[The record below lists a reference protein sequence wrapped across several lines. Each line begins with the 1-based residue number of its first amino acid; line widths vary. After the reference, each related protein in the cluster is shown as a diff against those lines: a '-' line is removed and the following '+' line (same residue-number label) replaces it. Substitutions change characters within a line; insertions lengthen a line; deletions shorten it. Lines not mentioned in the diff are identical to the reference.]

1 MAKVNYNNG
10 NWQNTSANFNFV
22 DMKHLK
28 QFIQEAI
35 QHLPYGKTGI
45 VVFDIDDTLIQ
56 ADEDAMSI
64 GKFIDGNRKHK
75 ISLSTREFAKDPDA
89 KEHKD
94 WFDFSDFQ
102 NPHKV
107 VQSIIN
113 GTPLLKNLRILDAYL
128 NAGYEFCFL
137 TARGCEDAVKYAI
150 QNVIKYR
157 DENGVLNNIT
167 PYFNKDVSAAIND
180 SNKAY
185 KGRTDAEK
193 KSNVLRE
200 ICSKF
205 DYVVFVDDD
214 NKNVAHAKELNL
226 NNLAVIKAW
235 KN

>member
-1 MAKVNYNNG
+1 MTIG
-10 NWQNTSANFNFV
+10 RITSANFNFV

-56 ADEDAMSI
+56 ADKDVVSI
-64 GKFIDGNRKHK
+64 SKFINGDRKNK
-75 ISLSTREFAKDPDA
+75 ISISTEEFAKDPDA
-89 KEHKD
+89 KDHKN

-102 NPHKV
+102 NPQKV
-107 VQSIIN
+107 VQSIIK
-113 GTPLLKNLRILDAYL
+113 GTPILKNLKILDAYL

-137 TARGCEDAVKYAI
+137 TARGCEDAIKYAI
-150 QNVIKYR
+150 QDVIKYR
-157 DENGVLNNIT
+157 DENGVLNNID
-167 PYFNKDVSAAIND
+167 PWFNKDVSAAIND
-180 SNKAY
+180 STKEYEGKTN
-185 KGRTDAEK
+185 AEK

-226 NNLAVIKAW
+226 NNLTVIEACK
-235 KN
+235 K

>member
-1 MAKVNYNNG
+1 
-10 NWQNTSANFNFV
+10 
-22 DMKHLK
+22 MKHLN

-45 VVFDIDDTLIQ
+45 VVFDIDDTLIH
-56 ADEDAMSI
+56 ADKDVVSI
-64 GKFIDGNRKHK
+64 SKFINGDRKNK
-75 ISLSTREFAKDPDA
+75 ISISTEEFAKDPDA
-89 KEHKD
+89 KDHKN

-102 NPHKV
+102 NPQKV
-107 VQSIIN
+107 VQSIIK
-113 GTPLLKNLRILDAYL
+113 GTPILKNLKILDAYL

-137 TARGCEDAVKYAI
+137 TARGCEDAVKHAI

-157 DENGVLNNIT
+157 DENGVLHNID
-167 PYFNKDVSAAIND
+167 PWFNKDVSAAIND
-180 SNKAY
+180 SNKEY
-185 KGRTDAEK
+185 EGKTNAEK

-226 NNLAVIKAW
+226 NNLTVIEACK
-235 KN
+235 K

>member
-1 MAKVNYNNG
+1 
-10 NWQNTSANFNFV
+10 
-22 DMKHLK
+22 MKHLN

-35 QHLPYGKTGI
+35 QRLPYGKTGI

-56 ADEDAMSI
+56 ADKDVVSI
-64 GKFIDGNRKHK
+64 GKFINGDRKNK
-75 ISLSTREFAKDPDA
+75 ISISTEEFAKDPDA
-89 KEHKD
+89 KYHKN

-102 NPHKV
+102 NPQKV
-107 VQSIIN
+107 VQSIIK
-113 GTPLLKNLRILDAYL
+113 GTPILKNLRILDAYL

-150 QNVIKYR
+150 QGVIKYR
-157 DENGVLNNIT
+157 DENGVLNNID
-167 PYFNKDVSAAIND
+167 PWFNKDVSAAIND
-180 SNKAY
+180 RHKEYEGKSN
-185 KGRTDAEK
+185 AEK

-226 NNLAVIKAW
+226 NNLTVIEACK
-235 KN
+235 K

>member
-1 MAKVNYNNG
+1 
-10 NWQNTSANFNFV
+10 
-22 DMKHLK
+22 MKHLN

-35 QHLPYGKTGI
+35 QHLPYDKTGI

-56 ADEDAMSI
+56 ADKDVVSI
-64 GKFIDGNRKHK
+64 SKFINGDRKNK
-75 ISLSTREFAKDPDA
+75 ISISTEEFAKDPDA
-89 KEHKD
+89 KDHKN

-102 NPHKV
+102 NPQKV
-107 VQSIIN
+107 VQSIIK
-113 GTPLLKNLRILDAYL
+113 GTPILKNLKILDAYL

-137 TARGCEDAVKYAI
+137 TARGCEDAVKHAI

-157 DENGVLNNIT
+157 DENGVLHNID
-167 PYFNKDVSAAIND
+167 PWFNKDVSAAIND
-180 SNKAY
+180 SNKEY
-185 KGRTDAEK
+185 EGKTNAEK

-226 NNLAVIKAW
+226 NNLTVIEACK
-235 KN
+235 K

>member
-1 MAKVNYNNG
+1 
-10 NWQNTSANFNFV
+10 
-22 DMKHLK
+22 MKHLN

-45 VVFDIDDTLIQ
+45 VVFDIDDTLIH
-56 ADEDAMSI
+56 ADKDVVSI
-64 GKFIDGNRKHK
+64 GKFINGDRKNK
-75 ISLSTREFAKDPDA
+75 ISISTEEFAKDPDA
-89 KEHKD
+89 KSHKN

-102 NPHKV
+102 NPQKV
-107 VQSIIN
+107 VQSIIK
-113 GTPLLKNLRILDAYL
+113 GTPILKNLRILDAYL

-150 QNVIKYR
+150 QDVIKYR
-157 DENGVLNNIT
+157 DENGVLNNID
-167 PYFNKDVSAAIND
+167 PWFNKDVSAAIND
-180 SNKAY
+180 STKEYEGKTN
-185 KGRTDAEK
+185 AEK

-226 NNLAVIKAW
+226 NNLTVIEACK
-235 KN
+235 K

>member
-1 MAKVNYNNG
+1 
-10 NWQNTSANFNFV
+10 
-22 DMKHLK
+22 MKHLN
-28 QFIQEAI
+28 QFIKEAI

-56 ADEDAMSI
+56 ADKDVVSI
-64 GKFIDGNRKHK
+64 SKFINGDRKNK
-75 ISLSTREFAKDPDA
+75 ISISTEEFAKDPDA
-89 KEHKD
+89 KDHKN

-102 NPHKV
+102 NPQKV
-107 VQSIIN
+107 VQSIIK
-113 GTPLLKNLRILDAYL
+113 GTPILKNLKILDAYL

-137 TARGCEDAVKYAI
+137 TARGCEDAVKHAI

-157 DENGVLNNIT
+157 DENGVLHNID
-167 PYFNKDVSAAIND
+167 PWFNKAVSAAIND
-180 SNKAY
+180 SNKEY
-185 KGRTDAEK
+185 EGKTNAEK

-226 NNLAVIKAW
+226 NNLTVIEAC
-235 KN
+235 KNK

>member
-1 MAKVNYNNG
+1 
-10 NWQNTSANFNFV
+10 
-22 DMKHLK
+22 MKHLN
-28 QFIQEAI
+28 QFITEAI

-56 ADEDAMSI
+56 ADKDVVSI
-64 GKFIDGNRKHK
+64 SKFINGDRKNK
-75 ISLSTREFAKDPDA
+75 ISISTEEFAKDPDA
-89 KEHKD
+89 KDHKN

-102 NPHKV
+102 NPQKV
-107 VQSIIN
+107 VQSIIK
-113 GTPLLKNLRILDAYL
+113 GTPILKNLKILDAYL

-137 TARGCEDAVKYAI
+137 TARGCEDAVKHAI

-157 DENGVLNNIT
+157 DENGVLHNIT
-167 PYFNKDVSAAIND
+167 PWFNKDVSAAIND
-180 SNKAY
+180 SNKEY
-185 KGRTDAEK
+185 EGKTNAEK

-226 NNLAVIKAW
+226 NNLTVIEACK
-235 KN
+235 K

>member
-1 MAKVNYNNG
+1 
-10 NWQNTSANFNFV
+10 
-22 DMKHLK
+22 MKSLL
-28 QFIQEAI
+28 QFINESI
-35 QHLPYGKTGI
+35 NKLPYGKTGI

-56 ADEDAMSI
+56 ADEDVMSI
-64 GKFIDGNRKHK
+64 GKFVDGDRKRK
-75 ISLSTREFAKDPDA
+75 ISLSTKEFAKDPDA

-102 NPHKV
+102 NPQKV
-107 VQSIIN
+107 VQSIIK

-150 QNVIKYR
+150 QTVIKYR
-157 DENGVLNNIT
+157 DDKGVLNNIA

-180 SNKAY
+180 SNKEY
-185 KGRTDAEK
+185 DGHTDAEK
-193 KSNVLRE
+193 KSNVLKE

-214 NKNVAHAKELNL
+214 NKNVAQAKELNL
-226 NNLAVIKAW
+226 NNLTVIKAW
-235 KN
+235 TN

>member
-1 MAKVNYNNG
+1 
-10 NWQNTSANFNFV
+10 
-22 DMKHLK
+22 MKPLK

-45 VVFDIDDTLIQ
+45 VVFDIDDTLIH
-56 ADEDAMSI
+56 ADEDVMSI
-64 GKFIDGNRKHK
+64 YKFINGDRKNK
-75 ISLSTREFAKDPDA
+75 ISLSTEEFAKDPDA

-102 NPHKV
+102 NPQKV
-107 VQSIIN
+107 VQSIIK
-113 GTPLLKNLRILDAYL
+113 GTPILKNLRILDAYL

-150 QNVIKYR
+150 QNVIRYR
-157 DENGVLNNIT
+157 DENGVLNSIA

-180 SNKAY
+180 TNKEY
-185 KGRTDAEK
+185 KGKTDAEK

-214 NKNVAHAKELNL
+214 YKNVAQAKELNL
-226 NNLAVIKAW
+226 NNLTIIKAL

>member
-1 MAKVNYNNG
+1 
-10 NWQNTSANFNFV
+10 
-22 DMKHLK
+22 MKHLK

-64 GKFIDGNRKHK
+64 GKFVDGNRKHK

-157 DENGVLNNIT
+157 DENGVLNNIA
-167 PYFNKDVSAAIND
+167 PHFNKDVSAAIND

-226 NNLAVIKAW
+226 NNLTVIKAW

>member
-1 MAKVNYNNG
+1 
-10 NWQNTSANFNFV
+10 
-22 DMKHLK
+22 MKSLL
-28 QFIQEAI
+28 QFINESI
-35 QHLPYGKTGI
+35 NKLPYGKTGI

-56 ADEDAMSI
+56 ADEDVMSI
-64 GKFIDGNRKHK
+64 GKCVNGDRKHK
-75 ISLSTREFAKDPDA
+75 ISLSTEEFAQDPDA

-102 NPHKV
+102 NPQKV
-107 VQSIIN
+107 VQSIIK

-150 QNVIKYR
+150 QTVIKYR
-157 DENGVLNNIT
+157 DDKGVLNNIA

-180 SNKAY
+180 SNKEY
-185 KGRTDAEK
+185 DGRTDAEK
-193 KSNVLRE
+193 KSNVLKE

-214 NKNVAHAKELNL
+214 NKNVAQAKELNL
-226 NNLAVIKAW
+226 NNLTVIKAW
-235 KN
+235 TN

>member
-1 MAKVNYNNG
+1 MYK
-10 NWQNTSANFNFV
+10 
-22 DMKHLK
+22 K
-28 QFIQEAI
+28 
-35 QHLPYGKTGI
+35 

-64 GKFIDGNRKHK
+64 GKFVDGNRKHK

-113 GTPLLKNLRILDAYL
+113 GTPLLKHLRILDAYL

-157 DENGVLNNIT
+157 DENGVLNNIA

-226 NNLAVIKAW
+226 NNLTVIKAW

>member
-1 MAKVNYNNG
+1 
-10 NWQNTSANFNFV
+10 
-22 DMKHLK
+22 MKHLN

-56 ADEDAMSI
+56 ADKDVVSI
-64 GKFIDGNRKHK
+64 GKFVNGDRKNK
-75 ISLSTREFAKDPDA
+75 ISISTEEFAKDPDA
-89 KEHKD
+89 KDHKN

-102 NPHKV
+102 NPQKV
-107 VQSIIN
+107 VQSIIK
-113 GTPLLKNLRILDAYL
+113 GTPILKNLKILDAYL

-137 TARGCEDAVKYAI
+137 TARGCEDAIKYAI
-150 QNVIKYR
+150 QDVIKYR
-157 DENGVLNNIT
+157 DENGVLNNID
-167 PYFNKDVSAAIND
+167 PWFNKDVSAAIND
-180 SNKAY
+180 SNKEY
-185 KGRTDAEK
+185 EGKTNAEK

-226 NNLAVIKAW
+226 NNLTVIEACK
-235 KN
+235 K

>member
-1 MAKVNYNNG
+1 
-10 NWQNTSANFNFV
+10 
-22 DMKHLK
+22 MKHLN

-35 QHLPYGKTGI
+35 QHLPYDKTGI

-56 ADEDAMSI
+56 ADKDVVSI
-64 GKFIDGNRKHK
+64 GKFINGDRKNK
-75 ISLSTREFAKDPDA
+75 ISISTEEFAKDPDA
-89 KEHKD
+89 KSHKN

-102 NPHKV
+102 NPQKV
-107 VQSIIN
+107 VQSIIK
-113 GTPLLKNLRILDAYL
+113 GTPILKNLRILDAYL

-150 QNVIKYR
+150 QDVIKYR
-157 DENGVLNNIT
+157 DENGVLNNID
-167 PYFNKDVSAAIND
+167 PWFNKDVSAAIND
-180 SNKAY
+180 SNKEY
-185 KGRTDAEK
+185 EGKTNAEK

-226 NNLAVIKAW
+226 NNLTVIEACK
-235 KN
+235 K

>member
-1 MAKVNYNNG
+1 
-10 NWQNTSANFNFV
+10 
-22 DMKHLK
+22 MKSLL
-28 QFIQEAI
+28 QFINESI
-35 QHLPYGKTGI
+35 NKLPYGKRGI

-56 ADEDAMSI
+56 ADEDVMSI
-64 GKFIDGNRKHK
+64 GKFVDGDRKHK
-75 ISLSTREFAKDPDA
+75 ISLSTEEFAKDPDV

-102 NPHKV
+102 NPQKV
-107 VQSIIN
+107 VQSIIK

-150 QNVIKYR
+150 QTVIKYR
-157 DENGVLNNIT
+157 DDKGVLNNIA

-180 SNKAY
+180 SNKDY
-185 KGRTDAEK
+185 DGRTDAEK
-193 KSNVLRE
+193 KSNVLKE

-214 NKNVAHAKELNL
+214 NKNVAQAKELNL
-226 NNLAVIKAW
+226 NNLTVIKAW
-235 KN
+235 TN

>member
-1 MAKVNYNNG
+1 
-10 NWQNTSANFNFV
+10 
-22 DMKHLK
+22 MKHLK
-28 QFIQEAI
+28 QFIEEAI
-35 QHLPYGKTGI
+35 QHLPDGKTGI

-56 ADEDAMSI
+56 ADKDVVSI
-64 GKFIDGNRKHK
+64 SKFINGDRKNK
-75 ISLSTREFAKDPDA
+75 ISISTEEFAKDPDA
-89 KEHKD
+89 RDHKN

-102 NPHKV
+102 NPQKV
-107 VQSIIN
+107 VQSIIK
-113 GTPLLKNLRILDAYL
+113 GTPILKNLRILDAYL

-157 DENGVLNNIT
+157 DETGVLNNID
-167 PYFNKDVSAAIND
+167 PWFNKDVSAAVND
-180 SNKAY
+180 SNKEY
-185 KGRTDAEK
+185 EGKTDAEK

-226 NNLAVIKAW
+226 NNLTVIEAW
-235 KN
+235 KK

>member
-1 MAKVNYNNG
+1 
-10 NWQNTSANFNFV
+10 
-22 DMKHLK
+22 MKPLK
-28 QFIQEAI
+28 QFIKEAI

-45 VVFDIDDTLIQ
+45 VVFDIDNTLIQ
-56 ADEDAMSI
+56 ADEDVMSI
-64 GKFIDGNRKHK
+64 GKFVDGDRKRK
-75 ISLSTREFAKDPDA
+75 ISLSTEEFAKDPDA

-94 WFDFSDFQ
+94 WFDFSYFQ
-102 NPHKV
+102 NPQKV
-107 VQSIIN
+107 VQSIIK

-150 QNVIKYR
+150 QTVIKYR
-157 DENGVLNNIT
+157 DDNGVLNNIA

-180 SNKAY
+180 SNKEY
-185 KGRTDAEK
+185 EGRTDAEK

-200 ICSKF
+200 LCSKF

-214 NKNVAHAKELNL
+214 NKNVAQAKELNL
-226 NNLAVIKAW
+226 NNLTVIKAW

>member
-1 MAKVNYNNG
+1 
-10 NWQNTSANFNFV
+10 
-22 DMKHLK
+22 MKHLN

-35 QHLPYGKTGI
+35 QHLPYDKTGI

-56 ADEDAMSI
+56 ADKNVVSI
-64 GKFIDGNRKHK
+64 SKFINGDRKNK
-75 ISLSTREFAKDPDA
+75 ISISTEEFAKDPDA
-89 KEHKD
+89 KDHKN

-102 NPHKV
+102 NPQKV
-107 VQSIIN
+107 VQSIIK
-113 GTPLLKNLRILDAYL
+113 GTPILKNLKILDAYL

-137 TARGCEDAVKYAI
+137 TARGCEDAVKHAI

-157 DENGVLNNIT
+157 DENGVLHNID
-167 PYFNKDVSAAIND
+167 PWFNKAVSAAIND
-180 SNKAY
+180 SNKEY
-185 KGRTDAEK
+185 EGKTDAEK

-226 NNLAVIKAW
+226 NNLTVIEACK
-235 KN
+235 K

>member
-1 MAKVNYNNG
+1 
-10 NWQNTSANFNFV
+10 
-22 DMKHLK
+22 MKHLK

-35 QHLPYGKTGI
+35 QHLPCGKTGI

-56 ADEDAMSI
+56 ADKDVVSI
-64 GKFIDGNRKHK
+64 GKFINGDRKNK
-75 ISLSTREFAKDPDA
+75 ISISTEEFAKDPDA
-89 KEHKD
+89 KSHKN

-102 NPHKV
+102 NPQKV
-107 VQSIIN
+107 VQSIIK
-113 GTPLLKNLRILDAYL
+113 GTPILKNLKILDAYL

-150 QNVIKYR
+150 QDVIKYR
-157 DENGVLNNIT
+157 DENGVLNNID
-167 PYFNKDVSAAIND
+167 PWFNKDVSAAIND
-180 SNKAY
+180 STKEYEGKTN
-185 KGRTDAEK
+185 AEK

-226 NNLAVIKAW
+226 NNLTVIEACK
-235 KN
+235 K

>member
-1 MAKVNYNNG
+1 
-10 NWQNTSANFNFV
+10 
-22 DMKHLK
+22 MKHLN

-35 QHLPYGKTGI
+35 QHLPNGKTGI
-45 VVFDIDDTLIQ
+45 VVFDIDDTLIHT
-56 ADEDAMSI
+56 DEDVMSI
-64 GKFIDGNRKHK
+64 GKFINGDRKNR
-75 ISLSTREFAKDPDA
+75 ISLSTKEFAKDQDA
-89 KEHKD
+89 KEHKE

-102 NPHKV
+102 NPQKV
-107 VQSIIN
+107 VQSIIR
-113 GTPLLKNLRILDAYL
+113 GTPILKNLRILDAYL

-157 DENGVLNNIT
+157 DENGVLNNID
-167 PYFNKDVSAAIND
+167 PWFNKDVSAAVND
-180 SNKAY
+180 SNKEY
-185 KGRTDAEK
+185 EGKTDAEK

-226 NNLAVIKAW
+226 NNLTVIEAW
-235 KN
+235 KK